1 VTPRREKP
9 GQGWTCGGSTPHP
22 AGNDLFGHVNG
33 TWLRTH
39 EMPDDRAQ
47 DGAFRD
53 LRDRAEEDVR
63 AIIEEAP
70 VTGRIGALYASFMD
84 VGRIESAGV
93 EPLRPLL
100 ARSPTPSTGPAS
112 PRCSAGASGRASPRC
127 SAPR

>member
-1 VTPRREKP
+1 VTTSTREARS
-9 GQGWTCGGSTPHP
+9 GLDLRWVDP
-22 AGNDLFGHVNG
+22 AIRPGNDLFGHVNG

-84 VGRIESAGV
+84 VERIESAGV

-100 ARSPTPSTGPAS
+100 AEA
-112 PRCSAGASGRASPRC
+112 AGAADKAGLAEVR
-127 SAPR
+127 